1 MTEIKLRYY
10 QEEAVKS
17 TFDYI
22 NKGGKAGLVVI
33 PTAGGKA
40 FSICE
45 IIKRILV
52 NKSHVKILNLTHV
65 KELIQQNY
73 DSLKKLWPTAPAGIY
88 SASVGF
94 KQFQYPVVFGGIQSC
109 YKKPELFGHID
120 LIIIDEA
127 HLVSENAESM
137 YGSFIKHLKKVNPKL
152 VIIGFTAT
160 PYRLKMGYLTEGPIF
175 DDVYYDISTMD
186 SFVKLIDEGYLCDLI
201 PYSTDMKYDLSE
213 VKKIAGDF
221 SEKSL
226 DENINLEQVTRQ
238 VVAETMVRAKG
249 RNKGIAFCVSINHA
263 ENMASLFSEAGLNAV
278 SVNGA
283 MGKTERSEVMQGFK
297 SGKYNMLTN
306 VGVATTGLD
315 VPDIDY
321 IVMSRPTQSPAL
333 HCLNMKTDVM
343 NSKGEFV
350 NYENINIGDELLT
363 FDGKSFVTDIVKNKI
378 VRPLDD
384 GEILY
389 EYDTPSLKF
398 SMTENHDFLY
408 RQRLFNKNY
417 SDVRKQP
424 LKNLNSKSN
433 REVIISAQSLETKKI
448 DWSNEALEL
457 YGLWLADGSFTGDKR
472 GIIIY
477 QSDAY
482 PDHIKRI
489 EFLLNKLNI
498 NAKCYKS
505 DPFFKSNFKIN
516 RYVIYPKSKSK
527 GSGFNHLWDISDFD
541 KEIPEQLMNIPKEQF
556 KYLLDGINLGDGAK
570 FKSSSIGWTPKTKS
584 ISTGNLVFAERLQSL
599 SIRNNYKCNIV
610 ESFQNKNTL
619 YYLNICDKSTHK
631 FEFKNLKRLNSEK
644 QVWCLETSN
653 GTLITR
659 YKGVPLVT
667 GNCQMMGRGMRIHPS
682 KENTLVLDFAGNTER
697 LGPIN
702 DPVVPMKEQK
712 GEGEAPIRICM
723 TEALKSLK
731 SSTGELYKP
740 EGCGAINHAAVR
752 YCKVC
757 ENEFVDP
764 EVKINNAV
772 STNELIKRKDV
783 PKFEYYDVSRMAVT
797 NHKSRAGNNVL
808 KLTFIC
814 GDKYFDKYLD
824 FTKTSRGLHPS
835 LAFWNKFNFDKKP
848 LDNEEAK
855 GILEAYGNKPSKIRV
870 WLNKP
875 VRGKSKKVKDI
886 MEVVFD

>member
-10 QEEAVKS
+10 QEDAVKS

-22 NKGGKAGLVVI
+22 NKGGKAGLSVM
-33 PTAGGKA
+33 PTASGKA

-45 IIKRILV
+45 IIRRILV

-109 YKKPELFGHID
+109 YKRPELFGHID

-137 YGSFIKHLKKVNPKL
+137 YGSFIKHLKEVNPKL

-186 SFVKLIDEGYLCDLI
+186 SFVKLIDEDYLCDLI
-201 PYSTDMKYDLSE
+201 PYSTDMQYDLSE

-226 DENINLEQVTRQ
+226 DENINLEKVTRE
-238 VVAETMVRAKG
+238 VVAETIVRTKG
-249 RNKGIAFCVSINHA
+249 RNKGIAFCVSIDHA
-263 ENMASLFSEAGLNAV
+263 NNMAALFNEAGLNAV

-283 MGKTERSEVMQGFK
+283 MGKAERSEIMDGFK
-297 SGKYNMLTN
+297 TGKYNMLTN

-333 HCLNMKTDVM
+333 H
-343 NSKGEFV
+343 
-350 NYENINIGDELLT
+350 I
-363 FDGKSFVTDIVKNKI
+363 
-378 VRPLDD
+378 
-384 GEILY
+384 
-389 EYDTPSLKF
+389 
-398 SMTENHDFLY
+398 
-408 RQRLFNKNY
+408 
-417 SDVRKQP
+417 
-424 LKNLNSKSN
+424 
-433 REVIISAQSLETKKI
+433 
-448 DWSNEALEL
+448 
-457 YGLWLADGSFTGDKR
+457 
-472 GIIIY
+472 
-477 QSDAY
+477 
-482 PDHIKRI
+482 
-489 EFLLNKLNI
+489 
-498 NAKCYKS
+498 
-505 DPFFKSNFKIN
+505 
-516 RYVIYPKSKSK
+516 
-527 GSGFNHLWDISDFD
+527 
-541 KEIPEQLMNIPKEQF
+541 
-556 KYLLDGINLGDGAK
+556 
-570 FKSSSIGWTPKTKS
+570 
-584 ISTGNLVFAERLQSL
+584 
-599 SIRNNYKCNIV
+599 
-610 ESFQNKNTL
+610 
-619 YYLNICDKSTHK
+619 
-631 FEFKNLKRLNSEK
+631 
-644 QVWCLETSN
+644 
-653 GTLITR
+653 
-659 YKGVPLVT
+659 
-667 GNCQMMGRGMRIHPS
+667 QMMGRGMRIHES

-712 GEGEAPIRICM
+712 GEGEAPVRICM
-723 TEALKSLK
+723 TESLKSLK

-752 YCKVC
+752 FCKVC
-757 ENEFVDP
+757 ENEFVEP
-764 EVKINNAV
+764 EVKINKIV

-783 PKFEYYDVSRMAVT
+783 PKFEYYDVNKLTVT
-797 NHKSRAGNNVL
+797 NHKSRAGNDVL

-814 GDKYFDKYLD
+814 GNKFFDKYLD
-824 FTKTSRGLHPS
+824 FSRSSKGLHPS
-835 LAFWNKFNFDKKP
+835 LSFWNKFNFNRKP
-848 LDNEEAK
+848 LDNKDAK
-855 GILEAYGNKPSKIRV
+855 SILESASSQPTKIRV

-875 VRGKSKKVKDI
+875 VRGKTKKVKDI
-886 MEVVFD
+886 MELKFD